1 VDILLPLDSVC
12 PTDNGVIITNCD
24 NEPKMNT
31 KERDCGPATWR
42 RNADA
47 IHAAKT
53 IIWNGPLG
61 QIELPMY
68 RNGTMDA
75 RDHVVKA
82 TKRGAITIVLG
93 QDMVNNVFKDHLD
106 KVTHWN
112 NWSWPS
118 WSLIVDKKLL
128 GIDTLSRCDGVCA
141 CVRFLRRRQD
151 DFLTEYCICQFIPP
165 ITHCSIICVVDF
177 FCLFRSHF
185 IHVRTPPFFGTLV
198 FRLCVC
204 VSISRCLFFSE
215 DPKEARSTTQRR
227 TQAFRFATIPKHTH
241 TG

>member
-1 VDILLPLDSVC
+1 MKKAIRDENNLPVQQIGTESRILSILAQAKRVGVDVLLPLDSVC
-12 PTDNGVIITNCD
+12 STDNGVVITNCD

-141 CVRFLRRRQD
+141 CV
-151 DFLTEYCICQFIPP
+151 
-165 ITHCSIICVVDF
+165 
-177 FCLFRSHF
+177 
-185 IHVRTPPFFGTLV
+185 
-198 FRLCVC
+198 CVC
-204 VSISRCLFFSE
+204 ALFT
-215 DPKEARSTTQRR
+215 KE
-227 TQAFRFATIPKHTH
+227 